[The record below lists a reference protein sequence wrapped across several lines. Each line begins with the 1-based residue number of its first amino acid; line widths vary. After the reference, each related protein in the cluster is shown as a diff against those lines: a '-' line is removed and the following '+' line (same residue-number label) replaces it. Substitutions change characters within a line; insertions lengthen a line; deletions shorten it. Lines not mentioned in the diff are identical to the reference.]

1 VNTAHAIALAAFIIL
16 LLASI
21 AAGTRM
27 WHARQ
32 QGLAAMCGAIAA
44 FTFMLGFWYLS
55 TLP

>member
-1 VNTAHAIALAAFIIL
+1 VNTAHAIALAAFIIM

-27 WHARQ
+27 WHMRQ